1 MPKAVLDSTILVSAF
16 LSKIGVS
23 RELLHKAKAGNF
35 TICLAEEIL
44 EETERVLLEYPR
56 IRKRYPYTDEA
67 AAKYI
72 QLLRIVCQVVTE
84 LPKIKAVARDPNDDM
99 VIACGIKAKARY
111 IVTRDKDMLD
121 LKEYEQISIISPEA
135 FIALLRH

>member
-1 MPKAVLDSTILVSAF
+1 MPKAVLDSTVLVSAF
-16 LSKIGVS
+16 LSKTGVS
-23 RELLHKAKAGNF
+23 RELLHKAEAGNF

-44 EETERVLLEYPR
+44 KETERVLLGYPR

-67 AAKYI
+67 AATYI

-99 VIACGIKAKARY
+99 IIACGIKAKARY

-121 LKEYEQISIISPEA
+121 LKEYEQISIVSPEA
-135 FIALLRH
+135 FIALVRY

>member
-1 MPKAVLDSTILVSAF
+1 MPKAVLDSTVLVSAF
-16 LSKIGVS
+16 LSKTGVS
-23 RELLHKAKAGNF
+23 RELLRKAKAGNF

-44 EETERVLLEYPR
+44 KETERKLLEYSR
-56 IRKRYPYTDEA
+56 IRKRYPYTDEG
-67 AAKYI
+67 AAKYV

-99 VIACGIKAKARY
+99 IIACGIKAKAGY

-121 LKEYEQISIISPEA
+121 LKEYEQISIVSPEA
-135 FIALLRH
+135 FMVLVKH